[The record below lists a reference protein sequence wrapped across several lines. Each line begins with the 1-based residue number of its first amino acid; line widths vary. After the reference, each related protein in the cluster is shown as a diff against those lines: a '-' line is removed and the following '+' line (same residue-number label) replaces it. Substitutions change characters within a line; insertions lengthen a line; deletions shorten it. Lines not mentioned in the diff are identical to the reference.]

1 MYCQKKLR
9 LTFSIQH
16 IVYYILQHCKLHSNS
31 CLNLYSISPWE
42 LKRNWV
48 LLSVLPHVGIYP
60 QCGDFETHLGIKF
73 LKWGLKFKVDFWYF
87 EKKFSF
93 SKIFY
98 LKFQKCGD
106 FFLKPWGFLKK
117 VGIMWGFLRGKIG
130 GDKWGFLA
138 TEMGIFSQNLVATLV
153 AAFINNIIITYS
165 GAVENFLGTRH
176 KKKYSNK
183 GCFRKL
189 MEITG

>member
-1 MYCQKKLR
+1 M
-9 LTFSIQH
+9 
-16 IVYYILQHCKLHSNS
+16 
-31 CLNLYSISPWE
+31 
-42 LKRNWV
+42 
-48 LLSVLPHVGIYP
+48 
-60 QCGDFETHLGIKF
+60 
-73 LKWGLKFKVDFWYF
+73 
-87 EKKFSF
+87 
-93 SKIFY
+93 
-98 LKFQKCGD
+98 KFQKCGD
-106 FFLKPWGFLKK
+106 FFIKPWGFLKK

-165 GAVENFLGTRH
+165 GAVEKFLGTRH
-176 KKKYSNK
+176 TKKYSNK